1 MSFTDPDRKLTL
13 PVTNEINLGP
23 DWRAGLR
30 EGARADDR
38 GKKGPIREVTQ

>member
-13 PVTNEINLGP
+13 PVTSEISLGP

-30 EGARADDR
+30 D
-38 GKKGPIREVTQ
+38 GPGLTIAGRRD